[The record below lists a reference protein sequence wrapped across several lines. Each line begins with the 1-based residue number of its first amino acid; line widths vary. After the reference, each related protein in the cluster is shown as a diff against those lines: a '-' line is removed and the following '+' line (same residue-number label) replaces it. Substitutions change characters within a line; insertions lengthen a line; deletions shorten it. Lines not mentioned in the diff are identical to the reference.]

1 MRKTYILIG
10 KRIEKSEAHPYGWKR
25 VDFVP
30 EDETCV
36 VVLGGNG
43 TENDEQSNGNA
54 KPVDLLLKAYGL
66 RDGVNVYSIIYRND
80 AEGEEHFIPY
90 LQQLRSR
97 EVLFEKHGRKEIKER
112 TPKQKEFI
120 EKAEKLQGWGAVD
133 ASNPEISDPSYVEN
147 LFDKLLL
154 YRISDLDKKRLPFD
168 EAMKRIRKLNIVA
181 HCHGAYLFLKLEEM
195 MQQKMKDF
203 GYSDEERK
211 AIQKQLLCVAFAPY
225 APLGVS
231 KSTMI
236 SFGSVKDDEVW
247 HQNAFHREA
256 QNLDKTG
263 EFKLSYFEGKLGNV
277 FVASSMTEVQVGSME
292 HSFSNYFMP
301 KRALS
306 EEGETMVLF
315 GRNAVLNGVRGSKE
329 GKLISNVKDILCGE
343 DVKTLCLFEKLR
355 ERGRKIHAKIMN
367 LARKFAL
374 AKEKQDKGNLW

>member
-1 MRKTYILIG
+1 MGRLLFYISL
-10 KRIEKSEAHPYGWKR
+10 
-25 VDFVP
+25 
-30 EDETCV
+30 C
-36 VVLGGNG
+36 L
-43 TENDEQSNGNA
+43 A
-54 KPVDLLLKAYGL
+54 K
-66 RDGVNVYSIIYRND
+66 
-80 AEGEEHFIPY
+80 F
-90 LQQLRSR
+90 
-97 EVLFEKHGRKEIKER
+97 
-112 TPKQKEFI
+112 
-120 EKAEKLQGWGAVD
+120 
-133 ASNPEISDPSYVEN
+133 
-147 LFDKLLL
+147 
-154 YRISDLDKKRLPFD
+154 
-168 EAMKRIRKLNIVA
+168 
-181 HCHGAYLFLKLEEM
+181 AYLFLKLEEM

-292 HSFSNYFMP
+292 HSFSNYLMP

-343 DVKTLCLFEKLR
+343 DVKTLCLFEKLS

>member
-54 KPVDLLLKAYGL
+54 KSVDLLLKAYGL

-120 EKAEKLQGWGAVD
+120 EKAEQLQGKSAVD

-154 YRISDLDKKRLPFD
+154 YRISDLDGQRLPFE
-168 EAMKRIRKLNIVA
+168 EAIGRVRKLNIVA
-181 HCHGAYLFLKLEEM
+181 HCHSAYLFLKLEDM
-195 MQQKMKDF
+195 MQQKMKEF

-231 KSTMI
+231 KSTML
-236 SFGSVKDDEVW
+236 SFGSMKDDEVW

-263 EFKLSYFEGKLGNV
+263 EFKLSYFEEKLGNV
-277 FVASSMTEVQVGSME
+277 FVASSMTEGQVGSVE
-292 HSFSNYFMP
+292 HSFSNYLMP

-306 EEGETMVLF
+306 EEGEIMVLF

-329 GKLISNVKDILCGE
+329 GRLISNVRDLLCG
-343 DVKTLCLFEKLR
+343 DDAKTLCLFEKLR
-355 ERGRKIHAKIMN
+355 ERGKKTYAKLMN

-374 AKEKQDKGNLW
+374 TKAKQSRGNL